1 MGKTLYLEC
10 ESGISGDMTVAAL
23 LDLGADQQVLKKALA
38 SLPVQ
43 GFDIRISR
51 VKKSGLDACDF
62 DVVLDKEHENHD
74 HDMEYLHGHTHA
86 HNHDT
91 HNHDAEHMHE
101 HDVHDH
107 DAEHTHE
114 YHDAEH
120 NIQEYHNADDM
131 HRAGHNVQEHQA
143 AADAHSMHVHH
154 AHEHRSFVDILQII
168 ESSSLT
174 ERAKKTA
181 TDIFSVLADA
191 EAKAHGV
198 PKDQVYFHEVGAVDS
213 IVDILSVAVCLDN
226 LDIDQVIVTEL
237 CEGRGTVRCQHGI
250 LPIPVPAVANIVQ
263 ANHLKL
269 KLTQIEGEL
278 VTPTG
283 AAIVA
288 AIRTSDKLP
297 ESFFI
302 EKTGLGAGKRE
313 YACAGILRAMIL
325 ESENEKSWLEKDEIC
340 KLETDID
347 DCSGEALGF
356 LMERLMQAGARDVHY
371 TPVYMKKNRPAYQ
384 VNVICKKEDAAK
396 LEEIIFQGTTTI
408 GIRRMYMERSILKRE
423 AAEIDTPFGKMKV
436 KVCDLPDGKRIYPEY
451 EEVARI
457 CRETGLSYYEVV
469 FNFVK
474 KGIPDIP

>member
-23 LDLGADQQVLKKALA
+23 LDLGADQQVLKRALA

-86 HNHDT
+86 HNHGTEHMHGHDV
-91 HNHDAEHMHE
+91 HNHDAEYIHE
-101 HDVHDH
+101 HHG
-107 DAEHTHE
+107 
-114 YHDAEH
+114 
-120 NIQEYHNADDM
+120 ADDM
-131 HRAGHNVQEHQA
+131 HE
-143 AADAHSMHVHH
+143 
-154 AHEHRSFVDILQII
+154 HEHRSFADILQII

-174 ERAKKTA
+174 ERAKKTSA
-181 TDIFSVLADA
+181 DIFSVLADA

-198 PKDQVYFHEVGAVDS
+198 PKNQVHFHEVGAVDS
-213 IVDILSVAVCLDN
+213 IVDILSAAVCLDN

-237 CEGRGTVRCQHGI
+237 SEGRGTIRCQHGI

-263 ANHLKL
+263 ANHLRL
-269 KLTQIEGEL
+269 KLTQVEGEL

-288 AIRTSDKLP
+288 AVRTSDKLP

-313 YACAGILRAMIL
+313 YACAGILRAMLL
-325 ESENEKSWLEKDEIC
+325 EFENKESWVEKDEIC
-340 KLETDID
+340 KLETNID
-347 DCSGEALGF
+347 DCSGETLGF
-356 LMERLMQAGARDVHY
+356 LMERLMRAGAKDVHY

-384 VNVICKKEDAAK
+384 VNVICKKEDAEK
-396 LEEIIFQGTTTI
+396 LEEIIFRGTTTI

-436 KVCDLPDGKRIYPEY
+436 KVCSLQDGKRIYPEY
-451 EEVARI
+451 EEVVRI

-469 FNFVK
+469 KN
-474 KGIPDIP
+474 IQL

>member
-43 GFDIRISR
+43 GFDIRILR

-86 HNHDT
+86 HNHGT
-91 HNHDAEHMHE
+91 EHMHG
-101 HDVHDH
+101 HDVHNY
-107 DAEHTHE
+107 DAEYIHE
-114 YHDAEH
+114 HH
-120 NIQEYHNADDM
+120 GADDM
-131 HRAGHNVQEHQA
+131 HE
-143 AADAHSMHVHH
+143 
-154 AHEHRSFVDILQII
+154 HEHRSFADILQII

-174 ERAKKTA
+174 ERAKKTSA
-181 TDIFSVLADA
+181 DIFSVLADA

-198 PKDQVYFHEVGAVDS
+198 PKNQVHFHEVGAVDS

-237 CEGRGTVRCQHGI
+237 SEGRGTVRCQHGI

-263 ANHLKL
+263 ANHLRL
-269 KLTQIEGEL
+269 KLTQVEGEL

-288 AIRTSDKLP
+288 AVRTSDKLP

-313 YACAGILRAMIL
+313 YACAGILRAMLL
-325 ESENEKSWLEKDEIC
+325 EFENKESWVEKDEIC
-340 KLETDID
+340 KLETNID
-347 DCSGEALGF
+347 DCSGETLGF
-356 LMERLMQAGARDVHY
+356 LMERLMRAGAKDVHY

-384 VNVICKKEDAAK
+384 VNVICKKEDAEK
-396 LEEIIFQGTTTI
+396 LEEIIFRGTTTI

-436 KVCDLPDGKRIYPEY
+436 KVCSLQDGKRIYPEY
-451 EEVARI
+451 EEVVRI

-469 FNFVK
+469 KN
-474 KGIPDIP
+474 IQL